1 MITIPSRSLKPTVG
15 TLQRGEQDRIG
26 FEGICAIAARYLF
39 DPLCKIKIAPHA
51 CAARLTFVEECDG
64 V

>member
-1 MITIPSRSLKPTVG
+1 MISEVEFVPSAEKSDRARLKSAGPKP
-15 TLQRGEQDRIG
+15 LSY
-26 FEGICAIAARYLF
+26 AF

-51 CAARLTFVEECDG
+51 CTVRLTFVEECDG